1 MERKYKDSGIEWIGM
16 IPETW
21 ELVATKRIFR
31 FGKEVVGEQ
40 SEKYERLALTM
51 NGVLKRNKDDN
62 EGLQPEKFDG
72 YQILKPNEIVF
83 KLIDLANA
91 KTSRVGLSPYLG
103 IVSPAYIII
112 RNKKDDNRFF
122 YYWYMYMYYNLIF
135 NHMGDDGVRS
145 ALSPEDVLNIPIPN
159 ISIKEQHF
167 IADYLDKK
175 CGEIDSLIALQEQM
189 IENLKAY
196 QQSVITEAVTKGL
209 NPNAKLVPSGIDWI
223 EEIPEGWAVVA
234 LKSILQRRT
243 EKNNPVKTKERLSL
257 SIDKGVTL
265 YAEKTTNLDR
275 FKDDFT
281 QYQLAYP
288 NDIVLNS
295 MNMIVGA
302 VGLSNYYGCVSPVYY
317 VVYSKSANTDIK
329 YYSYLLNTQRIRDV
343 YHSLGQGIYA
353 IERGEGRV
361 NTCRLKVSYDDF
373 GVLRIPVPPL
383 SEQNAIA
390 SYLDEKSAD
399 IDRLI
404 ALKQQKIESLKDY
417 KKSVIYEAVT
427 GKTIIE

>member
-1 MERKYKDSGIEWIGM
+1 MERKYKDSGIDWIGK
-16 IPETW
+16 IPESW
-21 ELVATKRIFR
+21 ELAATKRIFR

-159 ISIKEQHF
+159 ISIKEQHL

-175 CGEIDSLIALQEQM
+175 CGEIDSLISLQEQM
-189 IENLKAY
+189 IEKLKAY
-196 QQSVITEAVTKGL
+196 KQSVITEAVTKGL
-209 NPNAKLVPSGIDWI
+209 NPNAKLVHSGIDWI
-223 EEIPEGWAVVA
+223 GEIPEGWKIGRIKNVA
-234 LKSILQRRT
+234 GLFGRIGFRGYNSDDLNKEGVGAITLSPSNMQPMDMDYSSVTYLSW
-243 EKNNPVKTKERLSL
+243 EKYYESPEIMIQNGDLLYVKTGS
-257 SIDKGVTL
+257 S
-265 YAEKTTNLDR
+265 
-275 FKDDFT
+275 
-281 QYQLAYP
+281 
-288 NDIVLNS
+288 
-295 MNMIVGA
+295 
-302 VGLSNYYGCVSPVYY
+302 YG
-317 VVYSKSANTDIK
+317 
-329 YYSYLLNTQRIRDV
+329 
-343 YHSLGQGIYA
+343 
-353 IERGEGRV
+353 
-361 NTCRLKVSYDDF
+361 KVSYVHDLPREATINPQI
-373 GVLRIPVPPL
+373 LRIVPKIDNKFLGYFMQSTLCEYQTKVGVVGGTIPTISQEKINNFWVL
-383 SEQNAIA
+383 LPSKVEQQNIS
-390 SYLDEKSAD
+390 SYLDEKCAD
-399 IDRLI
+399 INYI
-404 ALKQQKIESLKDY
+404 ITLKQQKIESLKDY